1 MANSVFDHRRMR
13 QAIALLLLSGSFFC
27 VFPADNPLC
36 LYWGNNAV
44 SVCLGY
50 LALGLLFFLT
60 NRKQLMFV
68 SMGCC
73 AAMCL
78 YFLEVAPRPLQPGKP
93 ESGKTAIDS
102 VQEQKRPEL

>member
-1 MANSVFDHRRMR
+1 MANSIFHHRRMR
-13 QAIALLLLSGSFFC
+13 QAVALFLLSGSFFC

-36 LYWGNNAV
+36 LYWAKNAEM
-44 SVCLGY
+44 VCLGY

-60 NRKQLMFV
+60 NHKRLMFV

-78 YFLEVAPRPLQPGKP
+78 YFWEIAPRQWQQSREAIEQPVSDSLQEKN
-93 ESGKTAIDS
+93 
-102 VQEQKRPEL
+102 RPEL

>member
-1 MANSVFDHRRMR
+1 MANSIFDHRRMR

-27 VFPADNPLC
+27 VFPADNPLSV
-36 LYWGNNAV
+36 YWASRAV
-44 SVCLGY
+44 FVCLGY
-50 LALGLLFFLT
+50 LGLGLVFFLT

-78 YFLEVAPRPLQPGKP
+78 YFLEIAPHQLQQGKQ
-93 ESGKTAIDS
+93 EKVKTALDS
-102 VQEQKRPEL
+102 LQDLNRPEL